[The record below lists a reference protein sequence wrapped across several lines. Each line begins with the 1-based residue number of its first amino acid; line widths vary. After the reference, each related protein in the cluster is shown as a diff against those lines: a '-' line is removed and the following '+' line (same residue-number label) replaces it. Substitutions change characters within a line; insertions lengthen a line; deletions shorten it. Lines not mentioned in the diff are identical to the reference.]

1 MNPVQKKIGNNLL
14 VVAKQ
19 YLSEFDPDSGPI
31 GSGPCLNLFNA
42 WKDYFQ
48 AFEDMCQ
55 VQNVPEENEKSL
67 FLLLAGLKFRAR
79 LNEILSGSE
88 NAPNDLSEIVA
99 IMEDYF
105 RNKATLQGLRFD
117 FFYGNDSKPDF
128 EVESQFE
135 WVERLSKRAEL
146 CEFSSMSPNE
156 AISIVMSKYEKK
168 EIIFGKR
175 KLNANQ
181 IERNVFKK
189 PKIENHTSNEMEV
202 EQVDENIEI
211 LSDNEID
218 PLDFAEIME
227 EESFS
232 NEDFETEGKNSKKK
246 YQCTFPECSY
256 FTFKPSHLK
265 IHEARHSVL
274 KGFVCGF
281 ESCEHKFI
289 TKFELT
295 RHQVS
300 HSKNRPFKCLFC
312 DKSFKRKDHLNK
324 HTLSCQTKVREK
336 VKIEMPK

>member
-1 MNPVQKKIGNNLL
+1 
-14 VVAKQ
+14 
-19 YLSEFDPDSGPI
+19 
-31 GSGPCLNLFNA
+31 
-42 WKDYFQ
+42 
-48 AFEDMCQ
+48 
-55 VQNVPEENEKSL
+55 
-67 FLLLAGLKFRAR
+67 
-79 LNEILSGSE
+79 
-88 NAPNDLSEIVA
+88 
-99 IMEDYF
+99 MEC
-105 RNKATLQGLRFD
+105 
-117 FFYGNDSKPDF
+117 F
-128 EVESQFE
+128 EVKSTWKNRLDLTRLKSVGKNRLDSTQVSRLDTLE
-135 WVERLSKRAEL
+135 WIERLSKKAEL

-168 EIIFGKR
+168 EIILGKR
-175 KLNANQ
+175 KLDSNQ
-181 IERNVFKK
+181 TNIFKK
-189 PKIENHTSNEMEV
+189 NKTEKSTSNEMEV

-232 NEDFETEGKNSKKK
+232 NENYETEGKNSKKK

-256 FTFKPSHLK
+256 FTFKMSHLK

-281 ESCEHKFI
+281 EGCEHKFI